1 MDIVNR
7 YGKGS
12 FALITGGANGI
23 GKAFAIDLAKKGF
36 NLIILD
42 FN

>member
-1 MDIVNR
+1 MAER

-12 FALITGGANGI
+12 YALITGGASGI
-23 GKAFAIDLAKKGF
+23 GKEFALDLAKKGF
-36 NLIILD
+36 NLILVD